1 MTIFVSVLQSPVS
14 AITYFSSTFFFHNFN
29 YFSQLKLFLVTS
41 TFFGNFNFFF
51 MTLTFFCNLT
61 FFFKTSNFFHN
72 FNIFSNPT
80 LSYMGGDRGNNQPLL
95 YASHP
100 YSEPLFPFLDCL
112 LQNSEYKLYPLTLK
126 SDWHLVFPYNISP
139 ESNIKV
145 MRTREMINN

>member
-1 MTIFVSVLQSPVS
+1 MPSRI
-14 AITYFSSTFFFHNFN
+14 IITFFFFT
-29 YFSQLKLFLVTS
+29 TS
-41 TFFGNFNFFF
+41 TIFHILNFFCDFNFFF
-51 MTLTFFCNLT
+51 MTLTFFCDLT

-100 YSEPLFPFLDCL
+100 YSEPLFPILNCL

-126 SDWHLVFPYNISP
+126 SDWHPVLPYNISP
-139 ESNIKV
+139 ESNIKG
-145 MRTREMINN
+145 MRIREMINN